1 MRNNYFFGIIFFILL
16 LAMFY
21 KFQEHPEERT
31 LFPEVEIIHTNI
43 EQIQVL
49 NITSNDNKVI
59 DELKNIEIFSSYFRG
74 INSNKINND
83 VNADDEKP
91 VYHIYIVNTGRH
103 SNPPISVYKDSIVY
117 QGKKRYMTS
126 EESSSLFQLIDET
139 RK

>member
-1 MRNNYFFGIIFFILL
+1 VKIKFLFGIFFIILL
-16 LAMFY
+16 LALFY
-21 KFQEHPEERT
+21 KFQVHPEERT
-31 LFPEVEIIHTNI
+31 LFPEEEIIHTNI

-59 DELKNIEIFSSYFRG
+59 DEMDNIEMFSSYLRG
-74 INSNKINND
+74 INSDKID
-83 VNADDEKP
+83 IDENADDEQP

-126 EESSSLFQLIDET
+126 EESSSLFQLIDEI